1 MSQGL
6 RLGSLWVGLFVV
18 YVAGEAVA
26 QTVHVSTFDSNAE
39 GWAVVDYPD
48 RSHVPMP
55 ATTPVPWDPA
65 TGNPAGSLR
74 IGDLYLTTG
83 IAAPAEWLGDASA
96 LYGGRLEYEILIRY
110 TDEAPYPAVV
120 LNGGSRSLYF
130 NATPPPLGEWYTFSI
145 PLTEQGWLISN
156 VFLPP
161 TPEEF
166 RSVLANLQG
175 LYILTEWRTGPD
187 DTSVDNIRVTRGC
200 SRQGDFD
207 CDGDA
212 DLNDFAHFQLCFN
225 GTSRPPAIS
234 ACGDADFDSDADVD
248 LNDFAVFQLC
258 FNGTRRAPACP

>member
-1 MSQGL
+1 MS
-6 RLGSLWVGLFVV
+6 RCARSGSFWAGLFLM
-18 YVAGEAVA
+18 YLAGEAAA
-26 QTVHVSTFDSNAE
+26 QTVHIGAFDSNAE

-55 ATTPVPWDPA
+55 ATIPATWDPG

-83 IAAPAEWLGDASA
+83 IAAPAGWLADASA
-96 LYGGRLEYEILIRY
+96 LYGGTLEYEILIRH

-120 LNGGSRSLYF
+120 LNGGSGSLYF
-130 NATPPPLGEWYTFSI
+130 NAPPPPLGQWYTFSI
-145 PLTEQGWLISN
+145 PLREQGWLISD
-156 VFLPP
+156 VFQPP

-200 SRQGDFD
+200 SWQRDFD

-212 DLNDFAHFQLCFN
+212 DLDDFAHFQLCYN
-225 GTSRPPAIS
+225 GTHRPPAIS
-234 ACGDADFDSDADVD
+234 GCRDADFDSDADVD
-248 LNDFAVFQLC
+248 LEDFAVFQLC
-258 FNGTRRAPACP
+258 FNGARRPPACP